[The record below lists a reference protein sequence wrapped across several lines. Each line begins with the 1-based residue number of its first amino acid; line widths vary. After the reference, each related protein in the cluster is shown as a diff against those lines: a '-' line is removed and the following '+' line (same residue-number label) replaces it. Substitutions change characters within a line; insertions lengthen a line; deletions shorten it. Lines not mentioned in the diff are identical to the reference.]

1 MSFDFHRV
9 SQAESG
15 ASVRAGRNFARLPF
29 MVRSYAGTTAR
40 VGARRSD
47 GSLVTLGDL
56 PDAAMRW
63 TMPRKRVVVECV
75 DLGLLG
81 FDAAASRYRLTREEL
96 GEWRSAVL
104 SRGRAPLL
112 WAERPVRI
120 PGGRLTAGDAE
131 IDLDA
136 RLLQVGGEA
145 VALSESEWTV
155 LATVAEAGGA
165 IVTNAM
171 IMSQLYGGRDRAAG
185 SKIVDVLVC
194 RLRRKL
200 GAQADRFQSVWGRGH
215 FLEL

>member
-1 MSFDFHRV
+1 MSFDFYRAA
-9 SQAESG
+9 QAEGG
-15 ASVRAGRNFARLPF
+15 ASVRSGRSFARLPF
-29 MVRSYAGTTAR
+29 MVRSFAGTTAR
-40 VGARRSD
+40 VAARRSD

-56 PDAAMRW
+56 PDPAMRW
-63 TMPRKRVVVECV
+63 TLPRKRVVVECV

-81 FDAAASRYRLTREEL
+81 FEAAASRYRLTREEL
-96 GEWRSAVL
+96 GEWRSGVL
-104 SRGRAPLL
+104 ARGRTPLL

-120 PGGRLTAGDAE
+120 SGGRLTAGEAD

-136 RLLQVGGEA
+136 RRLRIGGQV

-165 IVTNAM
+165 IVTSAM
-171 IMSQLYGGRDRAAG
+171 IMSQLYRGRDTVAG

-200 GAQADRFQSVWGRGH
+200 GAQAGRFKSVWGRGH